1 MEKVCHPLCAC
12 GAPVSVH
19 EYPVPCYDD
28 GGSLDS
34 VDFIIEYDTE
44 CDICYIAALPVPVS
58 IANIVIESDEDDLP
72 F

>member
-1 MEKVCHPLCAC
+1 MLNVFHPLCAC

-34 VDFIIEYDTE
+34 VDFVYQFDTE
-44 CDICYIAALPVPVS
+44 CDICHIERVHLS
-58 IANIVIESDEDDLP
+58 KLTVIEPDEDDLP